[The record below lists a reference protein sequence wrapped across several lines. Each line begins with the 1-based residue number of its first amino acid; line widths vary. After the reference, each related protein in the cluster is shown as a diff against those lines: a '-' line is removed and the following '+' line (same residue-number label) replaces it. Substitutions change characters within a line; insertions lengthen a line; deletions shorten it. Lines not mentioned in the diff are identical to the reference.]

1 MFADLK
7 INDKTYPMT
16 GNGMSMMILLDDVGV
31 DLFEI
36 YNRVLSGYARKSG
49 FPINAKDMS
58 ALAYAFIKTANPDS
72 FRDYK
77 AFIANLLKPGD
88 LVTPEAIQG
97 VMGILLDLMS
107 ATGDSAEEEKAEPVK
122 KTAKKKTVTKS

>member
-1 MFADLK
+1 MFADIK

-36 YNRVLSGYARKSG
+36 YTRVLSGYAKKSG

-77 AFIANLLKPGD
+77 AFITNLLKPGD
-88 LVTPEAIQG
+88 LVTPESIQA
-97 VMGILLDLMS
+97 VMGILLDLMT
-107 ATGDSAEEEKAEPVK
+107 ATGDNSKEEAEAPK
-122 KTAKKKTVTKS
+122 KTTKKKTVTKS

>member
-1 MFADLK
+1 MFADIK

-36 YNRVLSGYARKSG
+36 YNRVLSGYAKKSG

-77 AFIANLLKPGD
+77 AFITNLLKPGD
-88 LVTPEAIQG
+88 LITPESIQA

-107 ATGDSAEEEKAEPVK
+107 ATGDNSKEEAEAPK
-122 KTAKKKTVTKS
+122 KTTKKKTVTKS

>member
-1 MFADLK
+1 MFADIK

-16 GNGMSMMILLDDVGV
+16 GNGLTMMILLDDVGV
-31 DLFEI
+31 DLFDI

-58 ALAYAFIKTANPDS
+58 ALTYAFIKTANPET

-77 AFIANLLKPGD
+77 SFITNLLKPGD
-88 LVTPEAIQG
+88 LITPDSIQA
-97 VMGILLDLMS
+97 VMGILMDLMT
-107 ATGDSAEEEKAEPVK
+107 ATGDTLEGEAEAPK
-122 KTAKKKTVTKS
+122 KTTKKKTVTKG

>member
-1 MFADLK
+1 MFADIK

-16 GNGMSMMILLDDVGV
+16 GNGMSMMILFDDVGA

-36 YNRVLSGYARKSG
+36 YNRVLSGYAKKSG

-58 ALAYAFIKTANPDS
+58 ALAYAFIKTANPDA

-77 AFIANLLKPGD
+77 AFITNLLKPGD
-88 LVTPEAIQG
+88 LITPESIQA

-107 ATGDSAEEEKAEPVK
+107 ATGDDSKEEAEAPK
-122 KTAKKKTVTKS
+122 KTTKKKTVTKS

>member
-1 MFADLK
+1 MFADIK

-36 YNRVLSGYARKSG
+36 YTRVLSGYAKKSG

-77 AFIANLLKPGD
+77 AFITNLLKPGD
-88 LVTPEAIQG
+88 LVTPESIQA
-97 VMGILLDLMS
+97 VMGILLDLMT
-107 ATGDSAEEEKAEPVK
+107 ATGENSSEETEAPK
-122 KTAKKKTVTKS
+122 KTTKKKTVTKS

>member
-1 MFADLK
+1 MFADIK

-36 YNRVLSGYARKSG
+36 YTRVLSGYAKKSG

-77 AFIANLLKPGD
+77 AFITNLLKPGD
-88 LVTPEAIQG
+88 LVTPESIQA
-97 VMGILLDLMS
+97 VMGILLDLMT
-107 ATGDSAEEEKAEPVK
+107 ATGDNSEEETEAPK
-122 KTAKKKTVTKS
+122 KTTKKKTVTKS